1 MNNASVI
8 NETEAKLVSPTP
20 APDPA
25 MVAIP
30 TVIAGAVGLF
40 LTTVGFVP
48 PAAGLAAIPVILA
61 ATCLGLLIG
70 TIWAAALGQN
80 IVATLYAIFLGF
92 YLSYAALQLGLAHDW
107 YKIPGDQLANT
118 VAVYLI
124 CWIVVIVML
133 TAATLRL
140 PIAFTLLLGLVDV
153 ALALLL
159 ANLYIPSTA
168 LRMGASVFIFGFVA
182 LGIYLY
188 FHVMSVAF
196 GGKGLPLGA
205 PLAT

>member
-1 MNNASVI
+1 MNDMTASAT
-8 NETEAKLVSPTP
+8 ETAQRAAPSPP
-20 APDPA
+20 PDPS

-48 PAAGLAAIPVILA
+48 PTAGLAAIPVILA

-80 IVATLYAIFLGF
+80 IVATLYAVFLGF
-92 YLSYAALQLGLAHDW
+92 YLSYAALQLGLAHGW
-107 YKIPGDQLANT
+107 YGIPADQIANT

-133 TAATLRL
+133 TFATLKL
-140 PIAFTLLLGLVDV
+140 PVAFTILLGFVDIALVLLLG
-153 ALALLL
+153 
-159 ANLYIPSTA
+159 NLFAPSTTLQMA
-168 LRMGASVFIFGFVA
+168 ASGFIFAFVA
-182 LGIYLY
+182 LGVYLY

-196 GGKGLPLGA
+196 GGRGSHSDLL
-205 PLAT
+205 

>member
-1 MNNASVI
+1 MPDAIVHEREVAAAPS
-8 NETEAKLVSPTP
+8 AP
-20 APDPA
+20 AADPA

-48 PAAGLAAIPVILA
+48 ASAGLAAVPIILA

-80 IVATLYAIFLGF
+80 IVATLYAVFLGF
-92 YLSYAALQLGLAHDW
+92 YLSYAILQLGLANNW
-107 YKIPGDQLANT
+107 YKIAADQTAT
-118 VAVYLI
+118 AVAVFFI

-133 TAATLRL
+133 TVATLKL
-140 PIAFTLLLGLVDV
+140 PVAFTVLLGLVDV
-153 ALALLL
+153 ALGLLL
-159 ANLYIPSTA
+159 ANLYWPSPA
-168 LRMGASVFIFGFVA
+168 LQMLASAFVLA
-182 LGIYLY
+182 FVVLGIYLY

-196 GGKGLPLGA
+196 GGKGLPLGR
-205 PLAT
+205 PLAH